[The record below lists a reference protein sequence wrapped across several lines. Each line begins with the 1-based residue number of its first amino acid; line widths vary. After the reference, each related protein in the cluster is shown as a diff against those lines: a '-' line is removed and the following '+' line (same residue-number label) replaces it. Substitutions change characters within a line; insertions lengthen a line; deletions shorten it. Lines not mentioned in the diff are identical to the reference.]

1 MTFGQSWII
10 LCIEIWKNK
19 PVQDKITKEGDI
31 LKKVE
36 ENKKR
41 KQDALLNTAYH
52 LFTQKGFQKTSISDI
67 VKEAGVAKGTFYLY
81 FKDKLDIR
89 YKLIAFKSS
98 EIFKNAYNRLN
109 EERERIQEF
118 EKQIIFL
125 IDQVINELTKNPTLL
140 KLISKHLGWGIFKNS
155 LVEPIDDAQRNIYD
169 IYMKLLSESGHEF
182 REPEVMIYLIIE
194 LVAGSC
200 YNSILMN
207 QPMTIKELKPYLYES
222 ICLIIRNHQI

>member
-1 MTFGQSWII
+1 M
-10 LCIEIWKNK
+10 
-19 PVQDKITKEGDI
+19 KEGGI

-36 ENKKR
+36 ENKKK

-52 LFTQKGFQKTSISDI
+52 LFMQKGFQKTSISDI

-89 YKLIAFKSS
+89 YKLISYKSS
-98 EIFKNAYNRLN
+98 EIFKKAYHRLK
-109 EERERIQEF
+109 EERERIPVF
-118 EKQIIFL
+118 EEQIIFL
-125 IDQVINELTKNPTLL
+125 IDQVIDELTKNPTLL

-169 IYMKLLSESGHEF
+169 IYMQLLRESGHEF

-200 YNSILMN
+200 YNAVLME
-207 QPMTIKELKPYLYES
+207 QPMPIEELKPYLYES
-222 ICLIIRNHQI
+222 ICLIIKNHQI